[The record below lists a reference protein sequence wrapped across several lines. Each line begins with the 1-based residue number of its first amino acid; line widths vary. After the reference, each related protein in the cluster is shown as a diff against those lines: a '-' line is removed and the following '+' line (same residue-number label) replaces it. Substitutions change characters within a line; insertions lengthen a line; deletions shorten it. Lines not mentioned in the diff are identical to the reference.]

1 MVVLFSV
8 FYLSRMKTITLTSTT
23 KKIDLLL
30 KVAKEMGIETKPFR
44 ELTDEEMG
52 LPGPKVSK
60 EQLEDWLAKD
70 DGESY
75 TPAQLKARI
84 KQRLSKGKKRNE
96 SSI

>member
-1 MVVLFSV
+1 
-8 FYLSRMKTITLTSTT
+8 MKTITLTSSK

-30 KVAKEMGIETKPFR
+30 QVAKEMGVKSSVQY

-60 EQLEDWLAKD
+60 EQLENWLAKE

-75 TPAQLKARI
+75 EINEALTIMKSNLA
-84 KQRLSKGKKRNE
+84 KKRKKKNGR
-96 SSI
+96 